1 MEKEILE
8 KKDDKDFAN
17 STFAKLS
24 VRVKKTTKKSVK
36 LVWKKMSGA
45 TKYVIYG
52 AKCGTS
58 YKKIKEVSKKTF
70 TANKL
75 KSG

>member
-1 MEKEILE
+1 
-8 KKDDKDFAN
+8 
-17 STFAKLS
+17 
-24 VRVKKTTKKSVK
+24 
-36 LVWKKMSGA
+36 MSGA

-75 KSG
+75 KER

>member
-36 LVWKKMSGA
+36 LVWKKMSEQQSMLYMELNVA
-45 TKYVIYG
+45 HRIRRL
-52 AKCGTS
+52 
-58 YKKIKEVSKKTF
+58 KK
-70 TANKL
+70 
-75 KSG
+75 

>member
-36 LVWKKMSGA
+36 LVWKKMSG
-45 TKYVIYG
+45 
-52 AKCGTS
+52 
-58 YKKIKEVSKKTF
+58 
-70 TANKL
+70 NKVCYIW
-75 KSG
+75 S